1 MRGLYLLSITTIL
14 VSGQDVATKFQ
25 EDELVGAVLSEAP
38 KSLLSVEYEEQGVV
52 ADLGNTLPVSKTGSQ
67 PKVAFADA
75 KSASKYTLGEPLIIF
90 YNNIILL

>member
-1 MRGLYLLSITTIL
+1 MLSIATII
-14 VSGQDVATKFQ
+14 VSGQDVVTKFQ
-25 EDELVGAVLSEAP
+25 EEEVAGAPGGVLSEAP
-38 KSLLSVEYEEQGVV
+38 KLLLSVDYEEQEVS